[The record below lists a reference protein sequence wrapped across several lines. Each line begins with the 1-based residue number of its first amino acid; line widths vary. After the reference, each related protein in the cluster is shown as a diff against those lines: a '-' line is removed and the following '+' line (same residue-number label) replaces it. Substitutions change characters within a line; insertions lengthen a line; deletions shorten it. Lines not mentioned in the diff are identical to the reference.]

1 MTAHPALIA
10 QGAQTKKDIIKL
22 ADGMWMAVGFA
33 ASNVHM
39 IEGKD
44 SVTIIDTTETT
55 QAAENIFAE
64 FRKITDKPVGK
75 IILTHSHRDH
85 ISGASVFSEGRDVPI
100 VASHLFQSDLVDV
113 DARRIAP
120 NKMLMRRTLMQFGIG
135 LRDDQ
140 RISLGVG
147 PGDRPMQGMG
157 AGFIAPNEIIYE
169 DGKMDLDGVEVHLI
183 HAPGETDDHLI
194 VWAPEQK
201 VLFCGDNWYHA
212 FPNLYAIRGTAY
224 RDFQKWADSLT
235 LMADLKP
242 EVLSA
247 GHTRPVF
254 GADAVHEVITTTRDA
269 ILHVMQFTSDGMDK
283 GVPLDDICATI
294 TLPEPLASKPWL
306 QEFYGKL
313 TWSARAFAA
322 GTLGWYDGNP
332 TNLAS
337 LSCKARAEKMA
348 ALCGGAAQLMQAAVE
363 SDDAQW
369 CLELCDHL
377 IALGDAE
384 HMVKAQALKADV
396 MEKLSQSEINATAR
410 NSYIFASEELRKSLN
425 DAKGES

>member
-10 QGAQTKKDIIKL
+10 QGEQTKKAIIEL
-22 ADGMWMAVGFA
+22 AQGMWMAVGYA

-39 IEGKD
+39 IEGKN

-55 QAAENIFAE
+55 SAAETILAE

-113 DARRIAP
+113 DETLIAP

-169 DGKMDLDGVEVHLI
+169 DGMMDLDGVEVQLI

-194 VWAPEQK
+194 VWVPEQK

-224 RDFQKWADSLT
+224 RDFQKWADSLS
-235 LMADLKP
+235 LMAELKP
-242 EVLSA
+242 EVLAA

-254 GADAVHEVITTTRDA
+254 GAAQVNEVITTTRDA
-269 ILHVMQFTSDGMDK
+269 ILYVMQYTADCMDK
-283 GVPLDDICATI
+283 GIPMDDICATI
-294 TLPEPLASKPWL
+294 ALPEPLASKPWL

-332 TNLAS
+332 TNLTS
-337 LSCKARAEKMA
+337 LSTRERAEKMA
-348 ALCGGAAQLMQAAVE
+348 ALCGGVDNLMKAAEQ

-377 IALGDAE
+377 IALGAPAE
-384 HMVKAQALKADV
+384 MLKAQTMDT
-396 MEKLSQSEINATAR
+396 LSEREINATAR
-410 NSYIFASEELRKSLN
+410 NSYIWAAEELRKSHG
-425 DAKGES
+425 DS